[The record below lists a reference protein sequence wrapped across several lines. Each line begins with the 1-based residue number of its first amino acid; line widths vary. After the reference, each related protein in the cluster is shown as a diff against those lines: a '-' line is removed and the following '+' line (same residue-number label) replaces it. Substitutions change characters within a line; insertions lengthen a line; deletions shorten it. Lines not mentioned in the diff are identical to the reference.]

1 MTDDQNNDNKLTR
14 DMSSLGGIIIR
25 IWMLSSIGSST
36 SPRKYG
42 PWEYV
47 VSLLTEGLVKK
58 GIDVTLF
65 ATADSHTSAKLHA
78 ACPKPYEEDKS
89 ILTKVCKCLQISE
102 VFERANEFDI
112 IHNHLDYIPLT
123 YSALVNTP
131 VVTTIHGFSPSKILP
146 VYKKYNNKTFY
157 VSISNADRCLEL
169 DYIATVRNGID
180 VENFHFNDDPLDYL
194 LFLSRTLHKDT
205 GANEAIQIAKKTGK
219 KLRMV
224 GFVADKA
231 YFEKEVQPHIDNEQI
246 IYEKHVDPESKKEL
260 LSNAYALLHMINHD
274 EVLGLDVVEAMSS
287 GTPVIAMNRGSM
299 PELIR
304 DGETGFLVN
313 SIDEAAEAVQKVA
326 DISRKKCRESVEKR
340 FSVDR
345 MVADY
350 IKVYETIIEKCKH
363 ESVRPWGY
371 YEVLLHMPGYKVKT
385 LTILPQ
391 GEISLQR
398 HSHRKEHWYIV
409 NGKGIVTKNGS
420 EIRVFAGN
428 SVDLPVNEVHRI
440 TNIGNENLV
449 FIEIAQGDY
458 LGEDD
463 IVRLEDKYGRA

>member
-1 MTDDQNNDNKLTR
+1 
-14 DMSSLGGIIIR
+14 
-25 IWMLSSIGSST
+25 
-36 SPRKYG
+36 
-42 PWEYV
+42 
-47 VSLLTEGLVKK
+47 
-58 GIDVTLF
+58 
-65 ATADSHTSAKLHA
+65 
-78 ACPKPYEEDKS
+78 
-89 ILTKVCKCLQISE
+89 
-102 VFERANEFDI
+102 
-112 IHNHLDYIPLT
+112 
-123 YSALVNTP
+123 
-131 VVTTIHGFSPSKILP
+131 
-146 VYKKYNNKTFY
+146 
-157 VSISNADRCLEL
+157 
-169 DYIATVRNGID
+169 
-180 VENFHFNDDPLDYL
+180 
-194 LFLSRTLHKDT
+194 
-205 GANEAIQIAKKTGK
+205 
-219 KLRMV
+219 MV

-231 YFEKEVQPHIDNEQI
+231 YFEKEVQPHIDNELI

-287 GTPVIAMNRGSM
+287 GTPVIAMNGGSM

-313 SIDEAAEAVQKVA
+313 SVDEAAEAVQKVA
-326 DISRKKCRESVEKR
+326 AISRKKCRDSIEKN
-340 FSVDR
+340 FSIDR

-350 IKVYETIIEKCKH
+350 IKVYETIIEKCKR
-363 ESVRPWGY
+363 ESERPWGH

-409 NGKGIVTKNGS
+409 NGKGIVTKNKS
-420 EIRVFAGN
+420 EIRVLAGD

-440 TNIGNENLV
+440 KNTDNENLV